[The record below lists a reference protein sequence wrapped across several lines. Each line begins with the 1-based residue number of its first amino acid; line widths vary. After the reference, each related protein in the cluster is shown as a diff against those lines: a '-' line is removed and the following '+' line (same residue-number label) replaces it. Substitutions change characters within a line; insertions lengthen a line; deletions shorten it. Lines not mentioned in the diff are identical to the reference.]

1 MLVYY
6 NLSPH
11 KFWKKDYCKVV
22 FALDFS
28 VYHYVA
34 NFLDIITLIVR
45 LIPLPLF
52 NIAPTPRTEGF
63 SRKMLGILDISR
75 SIYVCYPYLNL
86 VRKSSINYLMRMKIE
101 DSSLLRYISK
111 MPVLY
116 LLGNDKN
123 SKFHSE

>member
-1 MLVYY
+1 MERDEHENSPDELIYFNVLMPPHTLTCNMLVDY
-6 NLSPH
+6 NLSLH

-63 SRKMLGILDISR
+63 
-75 SIYVCYPYLNL
+75 
-86 VRKSSINYLMRMKIE
+86 
-101 DSSLLRYISK
+101 
-111 MPVLY
+111 
-116 LLGNDKN
+116 
-123 SKFHSE
+123 